1 MDLTARAISS
11 QSSDLPHSDVFLLCD
26 RAAERRVLLPH
37 AQTPIF
43 TVESPEGRS
52 SMRNPYD
59 ACDGGPSQAVYSG
72 RP

>member
-11 QSSDLPHSDVFLLCD
+11 QSSDLPH
-26 RAAERRVLLPH
+26 RAAERRGISPTRPDPHLPR
-37 AQTPIF
+37 
-43 TVESPEGRS
+43 VNPEGRS

-59 ACDGGPSQAVYSG
+59 ACDSGPSQAVYSG